1 MCWMLDAGCGVGEN
15 CVYLANKYGIQS
27 VTGFDSSEEAVQ
39 IATDTVNDGEEEKRK
54 IALLDETM
62 FHRRIVQRSS

>member
-15 CVYLANKYGIQS
+15 RVYLANNYGIQS

-39 IATDTVNDGEEEKRK
+39 IATDTVNDGVEGKRK